1 MCEEDEESQDRR
13 QKEQTVRLVYF
24 SCRQPSGSSSTAE
37 GDIFGRE
44 VASPRTRSPGARAD
58 DVVARQDGV
67 HWDEQRATWR
77 RLCGVWSWGL
87 GTKTRAHPA
96 SRLLLS
102 REPTDMSSN
111 TNQTPKSDDSP
122 GNAAEQRD
130 EELWSGEDDYSDPG
144 VADGADGAG
153 KRKRQKTS
161 RPLSVSCELC
171 KSRKVCVIDL
181 TYSLA
186 VADQR

>member
-1 MCEEDEESQDRR
+1 
-13 QKEQTVRLVYF
+13 
-24 SCRQPSGSSSTAE
+24 
-37 GDIFGRE
+37 
-44 VASPRTRSPGARAD
+44 
-58 DVVARQDGV
+58 
-67 HWDEQRATWR
+67 
-77 RLCGVWSWGL
+77 
-87 GTKTRAHPA
+87 
-96 SRLLLS
+96 
-102 REPTDMSSN
+102 MSSN